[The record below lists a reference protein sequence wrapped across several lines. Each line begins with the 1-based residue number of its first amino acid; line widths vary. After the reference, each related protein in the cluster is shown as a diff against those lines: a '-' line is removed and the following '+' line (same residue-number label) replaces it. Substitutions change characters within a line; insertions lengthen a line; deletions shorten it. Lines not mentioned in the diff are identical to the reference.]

1 VQSYINTANRRAAK
15 SVAGKPSKGASVSS
29 THPLSPDVVHG
40 MKTTASRAFGSSRKA
55 VLQWTGATK
64 SEIIAQNPGIE
75 GRQAAAAV
83 ENIETAAEAKASPYI
98 EFYATALLTTNVAK
112 YGPKAVILHVQS
124 VAFTINRNKPSLL
137 TRGQRCQVAY
147 VDQRS

>member
-1 VQSYINTANRRAAK
+1 MNTPNRRAAK
-15 SVAGKPSKGASVSS
+15 SVAGKGAFVPSGS
-29 THPLSPDVVHG
+29 TRPLNPNVFHG

-98 EFYATALLTTNVAK
+98 ECHATALLT
-112 YGPKAVILHVQS
+112 LQS
-124 VAFTINRNKPSLL
+124 TGRKP
-137 TRGQRCQVAY
+137 
-147 VDQRS
+147 RSYMFSPWLSQSIEF